1 MAAFTLFSILY
12 PSCIFQSVFRLKF
25 TSFDAVRVWDFF
37 TISFVAFNLHFHF
50 TPKLCFTVFSSLQL
64 IIQRESHL
72 RATYA
77 QCEDVPLMAPTIG
90 AYMRQSPCDEKL
102 KFLIFNKI
110 FLLVPLHTLGK
121 VQLCVSFFASLTVL
135 LLNRRRMRKFSSFY
149 FFTQH
154 RKNVLCFMCFIFFC
168 ECSWLELTF
177 LSRTNLKLVI
187 QHRKNFTRQSR
198 RKNQRNGKKDNFA
211 RACAVAVWKS
221 IPQCRHR

>member
-1 MAAFTLFSILY
+1 
-12 PSCIFQSVFRLKF
+12 
-25 TSFDAVRVWDFF
+25 
-37 TISFVAFNLHFHF
+37 
-50 TPKLCFTVFSSLQL
+50 
-64 IIQRESHL
+64 
-72 RATYA
+72 
-77 QCEDVPLMAPTIG
+77 MAPTIG

-121 VQLCVSFFASLTVL
+121 VQLCVSSFASLTVL
-135 LLNRRRMRKFSSFY
+135 LLNRTRMRKFRSFY

-187 QHRKNFTRQSR
+187 QHGKNFTRQSR
-198 RKNQRNGKKDNFA
+198 RENQWEMGKRIIS
-211 RACAVAVWKS
+211 RAHVQSRCGSLFLNVDIVRFSSYRILGGTVDDERKVES
-221 IPQCRHR
+221 EC